1 MKITEAIVLAGS
13 LLASL
18 VFAADIVL
26 WPAEMPQPG
35 PLTVRDYSCIV
46 VQDQIVCERNRTLI
60 AIR

>member
-18 VFAADIVL
+18 VFAADIVAGL
-26 WPAEMPQPG
+26 AEVPQPG
-35 PLTVRDYSCIV
+35 PLAVRDYSCTI